1 MKNILFIVH
10 SLERAGAET
19 QIIDLVNHIDHKRF
33 NIHLLSFSAVLD
45 QLDRIEHSRVTYH
58 HILRKHKFHLG
69 FIPAISKVIN
79 DKHIDLVH
87 CTIQFSLLVGWLAKL
102 ISKRSPVMI
111 DVVHTTVN
119 RGIKEEIFDK
129 LIYQWLMRLCKKIIF
144 VCNNQ
149 RLFWEG
155 NYSFIKKKSAVIYN
169 GVDET
174 YFSPEP
180 WHDAGVELREK
191 LNIPEKACIIACI
204 ARFRKEKGHLLLIE
218 ALSRSKDNVYL
229 LLAGDGDLR
238 NNVEQLVKSKGL
250 TNRVFFLGKLSEV
263 RPVLAAS
270 NSTILAS
277 TAVETFSIAMLESMA
292 MATPM
297 IASDIGG
304 MSEAIE
310 DGITGWLVSPGNVDQ
325 LAAVISLISSDIT
338 IPEKAGNQARNKVI
352 AQFSQASMTEQY
364 EKIFDEL
371 LEKI

>member
-1 MKNILFIVH
+1 MQH
-10 SLERAGAET
+10 SATMTVPDRLEAAAR
-19 QIIDLVNHIDHKRF
+19 
-33 NIHLLSFSAVLD
+33 
-45 QLDRIEHSRVTYH
+45 
-58 HILRKHKFHLG
+58 
-69 FIPAISKVIN
+69 
-79 DKHIDLVH
+79 
-87 CTIQFSLLVGWLAKL
+87 
-102 ISKRSPVMI
+102 
-111 DVVHTTVN
+111 
-119 RGIKEEIFDK
+119 
-129 LIYQWLMRLCKKIIF
+129 
-144 VCNNQ
+144 
-149 RLFWEG
+149 
-155 NYSFIKKKSAVIYN
+155 
-169 GVDET
+169 
-174 YFSPEP
+174 
-180 WHDAGVELREK
+180 DAGVELREK
-191 LNIPEKACIIACI
+191 LDIPEKACIIACI

-250 TNRVFFLGKLSEV
+250 TDRVFFLGKLSEV
-263 RPVLAAS
+263 RPVLAVS

-338 IPEKAGNQARNKVI
+338 IPEKAGNQARDKVI